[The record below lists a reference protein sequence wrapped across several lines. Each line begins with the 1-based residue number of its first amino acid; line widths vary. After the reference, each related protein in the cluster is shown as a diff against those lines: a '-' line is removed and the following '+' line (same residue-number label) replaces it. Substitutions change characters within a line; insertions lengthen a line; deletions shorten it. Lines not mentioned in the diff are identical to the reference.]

1 MIVNLFAGLNLCI
14 VVIFMMSSN
23 HLILSCAYWVLGYYC
38 IWMIREC
45 NRNIRRWTV
54 WFWMILFFE
63 EQIIT
68 NSAGGR
74 CIKITN
80 YSLTL
85 ATYLLP
91 LTNYKYSLSRTP
103 TTNPLQPISYHLP
116 PRTYHLQFTTYHLPI
131 TNNYYFLSFTTC
143 HFGCAN
149 KIQQIP
155 SKNVSLSVLGT
166 GVDGVL
172 QSVLQWTTLHYTAL
186 HITVL
191 ACVNFLNRSSVA
203 GLFYKTIC
211 HLLINWSSHSFSPN
225 LQNTVFYKLKE
236 LTRLVS
242 LHIHLQIR
250 RCRFKSND
258 QALSLQNI

>member
-1 MIVNLFAGLNLCI
+1 MQLTSFHLPITNIHFPVLLQLTLYNLF
-14 VVIFMMSSN
+14 
-23 HLILSCAYWVLGYYC
+23 
-38 IWMIREC
+38 
-45 NRNIRRWTV
+45 
-54 WFWMILFFE
+54 
-63 EQIIT
+63 
-68 NSAGGR
+68 
-74 CIKITN
+74 
-80 YSLTL
+80 LT
-85 ATYLLP
+85 
-91 LTNYKYSLSRTP
+91 
-103 TTNPLQPISYHLP
+103 
-116 PRTYHLQFTTYHLPI
+116 TYHREPTIYNYHLPI
-131 TNNYYFLSFTTC
+131 TDYFLSFTTC
-143 HFGCAN
+143 HLGCAN
-149 KIQQIP
+149 KLQQIP
-155 SKNVSLSVLGT
+155 SKNVSLSILGT

-203 GLFYKTIC
+203 GLFYKIIC